1 MSEGT
6 GNALPG
12 EEGQVMGGAF
22 VAEPLRRSTRW
33 LAPAGLAMTST
44 GALAAGLQD
53 NMTVAAMSAAP
64 SLILGSFF
72 FFGVVCPA
80 VWSRKPQR
88 QKAALDVMTS
98 LLGLAPRRSM
108 TRRRGSAGY

>member
-6 GNALPG
+6 GNALTG
-12 EEGQVMGGAF
+12 EASQVMGGAF
-22 VAEPLRRSTRW
+22 GAEPPRRSTRW

-44 GALAAGLQD
+44 GALAAGLQG
-53 NMTVAAMSAAP
+53 NLTVAAMSAAP

-88 QKAALDVMTS
+88 QKAALEVMTS
-98 LLGLAPRRSM
+98 LLELVPRRSP
-108 TRRRGSAGY
+108 TRRRGSAG

>member
-12 EEGQVMGGAF
+12 EASQVMGGAF
-22 VAEPLRRSTRW
+22 GPEPLRRSTRW

-44 GALAAGLQD
+44 GALAAGLQG

-88 QKAALDVMTS
+88 QKAALDVMIS
-98 LLGLAPRRSM
+98 LLRLAPQRSA
-108 TRRRGSAGY
+108 TRRRRSAG

>member
-6 GNALPG
+6 GNTRPSEA
-12 EEGQVMGGAF
+12 GQVMGGAF
-22 VAEPLRRSTRW
+22 GAEPLRRSARW

-44 GALAAGLQD
+44 GALAAALQGS
-53 NMTVAAMSAAP
+53 MTVAAMSSAP

-98 LLGLAPRRSM
+98 LLGLAPQRSA
-108 TRRRGSAGY
+108 TQRRGSAG